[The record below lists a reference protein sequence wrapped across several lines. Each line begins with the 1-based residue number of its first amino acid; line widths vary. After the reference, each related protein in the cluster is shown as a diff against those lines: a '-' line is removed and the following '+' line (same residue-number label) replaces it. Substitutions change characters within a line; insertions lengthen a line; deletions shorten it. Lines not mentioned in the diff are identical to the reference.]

1 MKYDLKEST
10 SSLIKKAALLY
21 VRLANQHLK
30 KHGIPHAYT
39 PFLLRLWETDGQTQA
54 MLHKQ
59 IGIEQPTA
67 VRTLDRMERDDFI
80 TRTRC
85 TEDRRIIKI
94 YLTKKSIRLK
104 DDLLPIGKTIN
115 DIALKNFT
123 AADRKTFNEYL
134 RNAIENIE
142 MSLDDKESSLK

>member
-10 SSLIKKAALLY
+10 SSLIKKASHLY

-30 KHGIPHAYT
+30 AHGIPHAYT
-39 PFLLRLWETDGQTQA
+39 PFLLQLWEIDGQTQA
-54 MLHKQ
+54 MLHKK

-80 TRTRC
+80 MRERC

-94 YLTKKSIRLK
+94 YLTKKSKRLK
-104 DDLLPIGKTIN
+104 DDLLPIGKIIN
-115 DIALKNFT
+115 DIAMKGFT
-123 AADRKTFNEYL
+123 PEDRKLFNHYL
-134 RNAIENIE
+134 RTAIENIE
-142 MSLDDKESSLK
+142 KSLDDK

>member
-30 KHGIPHAYT
+30 VHGIPHAYT

-80 TRTRC
+80 IRKRC
-85 TEDRRIIKI
+85 EEDRRIIKI
-94 YLTKKSIRLK
+94 HLTKKSILLK
-104 DDLLPIGKTIN
+104 NDLLPIGKIIN

-123 AADRKTFNEYL
+123 VDDRKIFNQYL

-142 MSLDDKESSLK
+142 TSLVDK